1 MVSPRK
7 KALPVQ
13 KNYNQSQVV
22 PGAGLSYVD
31 EIKEEFKEIPSSHSS
46 AHKSVG
52 SSERSAL
59 MKSKTINFNFGTS
72 FQH

>member
-7 KALPVQ
+7 KALPAQ
-13 KNYNQSQVV
+13 KSYNQSQVV

-46 AHKSVG
+46 AH
-52 SSERSAL
+52 
-59 MKSKTINFNFGTS
+59 
-72 FQH
+72 